1 MNLVISML
9 SPVAEDSSKILLWT
23 FFSTRLTKPAPWAS
37 LHTSHAP
44 ALTTLDSSVWH
55 NPYCP
60 REPKPGTALQM
71 CPQVSRRGTS
81 PSPLPAGHVFASTA
95 QQERPVFN
103 ATMTRWWHTLSFQC
117 LANPSMQSV
126 PSLSSCTAVTSQ
138 GQDQNLT
145 MLSCRPPGLMALF
158 PISSATALPISC
170 QHRLAGAVLE
180 HYSYEGFLSEI
191 TNQPRCKSSQK
202 TSTKGCHFSK

>member
-1 MNLVISML
+1 MNLFFYQINKTSSLSISSHITRSSPDHLGQFSLTQSLL
-9 SPVAEDSSKILLWT
+9 SQRT
-23 FFSTRLTKPAPWAS
+23 QTRHSTPDVSPSIQKRNITLPSPCWPCFCQYSPAGEAS
-37 LHTSHAP
+37 LQCHNDTLMTHT
-44 ALTTLDSSVWH
+44 
-55 NPYCP
+55 
-60 REPKPGTALQM
+60 Q
-71 CPQVSRRGTS
+71 
-81 PSPLPAGHVFASTA
+81 LPV
-95 QQERPVFN
+95 PCK
-103 ATMTRWWHTLSFQC
+103 SF
-117 LANPSMQSV
+117 MQSV